1 MFMQKENNITTS
13 RPRRFTVTGEYDN
26 ADLITQGDVC
36 IVRPGAPY
44 QRGEM
49 VLVECL
55 DNCHEGHAESHYH
68 AKYYFPLNGKKYTF
82 RLSRRECYGSGTRH
96 KAGEEKIIIG
106 PVLKVV
112 RKGQREEKAKST
124 SALKSYQVLFS
135 WSLYGIHHGDSVTVN
150 ENGQAKPGQL
160 ILVTPKDGNY
170 EDSFFTRCCLV
181 TSDTVR
187 VEGGDDGPYDKPA
200 SSIIGAVVQISHDN
214 CNHTKAEALRERLR
228 NLGDDITDSTEAFK
242 IEREIYDLEHPI
254 EEEAEADTGSDEWPE
269 VIEDEN

>member
-1 MFMQKENNITTS
+1 MQKENNTTTN
-13 RPRRFTVTGEYDN
+13 RPRRFTVTGEFDN
-26 ADLITQGDVC
+26 ADLITHGDVC
-36 IVRPGAPY
+36 IVRPGAPC
-44 QRGEM
+44 QRGDS

-55 DNCHEGHAESHYH
+55 DNCHEAHAESHYH

-82 RLSRRECYGSGTRH
+82 RLSRRECYGSGTHH

-112 RKGQREEKAKST
+112 RKGQRVEKAKST
-124 SALKSYQVLFS
+124 KALKSYSCGFEWLLFG
-135 WSLYGIHHGDSVTVN
+135 LHYDDTVMVN

-160 ILVTPKDGNY
+160 ILVTPDDGSY

-187 VEGGDDGPYDKPA
+187 VCNPDCEPYDKPA
-200 SSIIGAVVQISHDN
+200 SKIIGAVVSISHED

-242 IEREIYDLEHPI
+242 IEREIYDLEHQP
-254 EEEAEADTGSDEWPE
+254 EVKADTNSDEWP
-269 VIEDEN
+269 DEIDG